1 MLLYPNLYLKNAT
14 EITEEILIN
23 NNIKGIILDVDN
35 TLLYYD
41 KTMLKNVDTWCKVLK
56 NKGIKFCIV
65 SNSNN
70 KEKIK
75 MIASKLDIPYIS
87 FGMKPLKIGLNKAK
101 KILKLESPQIAVVG
115 DQIFTDVFGAN
126 RSKMFSI
133 LVEPL
138 ETKDIFIT
146 RIKRPIEEAIIRK
159 YIKQKGE
166 TKDVHK

>member
-1 MLLYPNLYLKNAT
+1 MLLYPNLYLKNTT